1 MNQLNQL
8 RNLINL
14 IATKLINFET
24 EKSKAGYGWWISS
37 GMVAAFLA
45 TILTV
50 GAVFH
55 AETPSTVIQ
64 RTMNQEK
71 ARKVLEQI
79 RGTSEIE
86 SELEDLTLASQIS
99 ISIHDPFRTI
109 LKIKYRP
116 QLVMTV
122 AISFFQQS
130 PESTSSPSTLRSS
143 SVQSEWGK
151 ALLRCPPFQSAQSE
165 SNLPLNADRRQ
176 DEETE
181 AILHR
186 GSPDVRILDPRRRDH
201 GGGAGRPRRDREA
214 ARGGCDVLIINYV
227 TGFRLSWGPL
237 GWLVPSEVFS
247 MEIRSAGQ
255 SIVVAVIFCSR
266 LEGGWW

>member
-1 MNQLNQL
+1 
-8 RNLINL
+8 
-14 IATKLINFET
+14 
-24 EKSKAGYGWWISS
+24 
-37 GMVAAFLA
+37 
-45 TILTV
+45 
-50 GAVFH
+50 
-55 AETPSTVIQ
+55 
-64 RTMNQEK
+64 
-71 ARKVLEQI
+71 
-79 RGTSEIE
+79 
-86 SELEDLTLASQIS
+86 
-99 ISIHDPFRTI
+99 
-109 LKIKYRP
+109 
-116 QLVMTV
+116 MTV

-237 GWLVPSEVFS
+237 GWLVPSESVAAAEEHGGGIRTVATMIGLVMDFEDVYRAWVF
-247 MEIRSAGQ
+247 
-255 SIVVAVIFCSR
+255 VARILDADCGEGELEMHCSK
-266 LEGGWW
+266 LGEEEAVSFEVEKVEKV

>member
-1 MNQLNQL
+1 L
-8 RNLINL
+8 
-14 IATKLINFET
+14 
-24 EKSKAGYGWWISS
+24 
-37 GMVAAFLA
+37 V
-45 TILTV
+45 V
-50 GAVFH
+50 
-55 AETPSTVIQ
+55 
-64 RTMNQEK
+64 NQEK

-99 ISIHDPFRTI
+99 ISINDPFRTI

-201 GGGAGRPRRDREA
+201 GGGAGRPRRDRCADNQLRHRIQTLMGSTRVAGSE
-214 ARGGCDVLIINYV
+214 RGFFDGDSVGGAEYCGGGDFLF
-227 TGFRLSWGPL
+227 TF
-237 GWLVPSEVFS
+237 
-247 MEIRSAGQ
+247 
-255 SIVVAVIFCSR
+255 
-266 LEGGWW
+266 GGWVVVMME